1 MSAKKHKERLTWIQR
16 VRRWEIGDIH
26 PGPMAPVYK
35 SYVERVDKRVKDA
48 ADSLEFSD
56 RIHLHPWKQGLWV
69 SVQTGR
75 TYRGNGGKE
84 RDEWALEKEGPWVL
98 VAEDD
103 AENLV
108 STYDLERAT
117 EHAMRLQGLIEQ
129 ISESINQEIK
139 EQ

>member
-1 MSAKKHKERLTWIQR
+1 MSAKKRKERLTWVQR

-26 PGPMAPVYK
+26 PSPMAPVYK
-35 SYVERVDKRVKDA
+35 SHVERVDKRLKDA

-56 RIHLHPWKQGLWV
+56 RIHLHPWRWGLWV

-98 VAEDD
+98 VSEDD
-103 AENLV
+103 AEQLV
-108 STYDLERAT
+108 TVYDLERANNRA
-117 EHAMRLQGLIEQ
+117 EELQSLIDGIAETVCN
-129 ISESINQEIK
+129 EAREF
-139 EQ
+139 

>member
-26 PGPMAPVYK
+26 PSPMAPVYK
-35 SYVERVDKRVKDA
+35 SHVDRVDKRVKNA

-84 RDEWALEKEGPWVL
+84 RDEWALEQEGPWVL
-98 VAEDD
+98 VNELD
-103 AENLV
+103 AESLV
-108 STYDLERAT
+108 DRCDLEYAERRT
-117 EHAMRLQGLIEQ
+117 EKLRTLIDGLAET
-129 ISESINQEIK
+129 INNETGD
-139 EQ
+139 